1 MPPDCWQTDNSN
13 GLVMV
18 IRNYNW
24 LNLAS
29 RVLILLHWRLQH
41 FLSLG
46 CYHISFFFFIP
57 FIPYSSHFQLLT
69 SQCASLAPLVQAVN
83 THCLIL
89 TYNPRLAKVK
99 VDPHAKNQGQRVQT
113 GERPQT
119 NGWTHTHT
127 DATKRIISPAIRL
140 IKIQQ
145 INCNPMHWNIK
156 KYFHN

>member
-119 NGWTHTHT
+119 NGWTHTHGRYQTYYLPCYTVDKNTT
-127 DATKRIISPAIRL
+127 DKLQSNALKYK
-140 IKIQQ
+140 KIF
-145 INCNPMHWNIK
+145 P
-156 KYFHN
+156 